1 LIEILLTFSITN
13 GLNDPCRMEKYFLQ
27 NPENGSDESYYIMLA
42 RDTIRSF
49 LVVPRNSNIGVST
62 VSYFS
67 VIKLIIRLIANTFRC
82 TQAHTKCQNA
92 RRAVQKSVQDRHRK
106 ILSVLIVRLNKFCI
120 AKNLRRT

>member
-1 LIEILLTFSITN
+1 
-13 GLNDPCRMEKYFLQ
+13 MEKYFLQ

-42 RDTIRSF
+42 RDTIR
-49 LVVPRNSNIGVST
+49 NSNIGVST
-62 VSYFS
+62 VSYFG

-120 AKNLRRT
+120 VKNLRRT